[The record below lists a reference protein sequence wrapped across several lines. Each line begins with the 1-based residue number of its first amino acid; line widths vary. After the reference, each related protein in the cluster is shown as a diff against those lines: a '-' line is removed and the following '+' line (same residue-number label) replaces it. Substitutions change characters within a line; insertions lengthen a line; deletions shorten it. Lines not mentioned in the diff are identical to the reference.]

1 MNYRE
6 VYGRMHDQGS
16 RVFSGYSIKASVAD
30 IAALVD
36 LLRHRNLTGYTTGI
50 RLLDYGSGK
59 GYQYL
64 GPMRAHEQWGGI
76 LPVCYDPGVKQLS
89 KRPTGAFNGVICT
102 DVMEHIE
109 EADIPG
115 VFADIFSFVPGPGFV
130 LFYISCRPAKRKK
143 LPDGRDVHV
152 TIKPPIWWAEQ
163 VSGYH
168 RDDLIIQMKY
178 DERNR

>member
-1 MNYRE
+1 MNYSE
-6 VYGRMHDQGS
+6 VYGRMHDQGHKI
-16 RVFSGYSIKASVAD
+16 FSGYSIKSSVAD
-30 IAALVD
+30 IAELVGH
-36 LLRHRNLTGYTTGI
+36 LRYRLDEGQCP

-64 GPMRAHEQWGGI
+64 GMRVHERWGSI

-89 KRPTGAFNGVICT
+89 ERPTGRFNGVICT

-109 EADIPG
+109 EADVPKILD
-115 VFADIFSFVPGPGFV
+115 DIFSFLPGPGFAY
-130 LFYISCRPAKRKK
+130 FYIACRPAKRKK

-152 TIKPPIWWAEQ
+152 TIKPPVWWAEQ

-168 RDDLIIQMKY
+168 REDLIIRMRF
-178 DERNR
+178 DEPK

>member
-1 MNYRE
+1 MNYGE
-6 VYGRMHDQGS
+6 VYGKMHDQGS
-16 RVFSGYSIKASVAD
+16 KVFSGYSIKNSVSD
-30 IAALVD
+30 IAVLVD
-36 LLRHRNLTGYTTGI
+36 LLHTTDDLH

-59 GYQYL
+59 GFQYL
-64 GPMRAHEQWGGI
+64 GMRVHERWGGI

-89 KRPTGAFNGVICT
+89 ERPKGYFSGIICT

-109 EADIPG
+109 EADVPKILD
-115 VFADIFSFVPGPGFV
+115 DIFSFVPGPGFV
-130 LFYISCRPAKRKK
+130 YFYIACRPTKRKR

-152 TIKPPIWWAEQ
+152 TIKPPVWWAEQ

-168 RDDLIIQMKY
+168 REDLIIRMKF